1 MKKSILKGTIIIVIM
16 SLTAKFVGLFFR
28 IPLTNLIG
36 DYGIGLFT
44 FPMKLFLPI
53 VALITSGPSIAIAKL
68 ISENDSVD
76 NLDYMYKIK
85 HTSFRYMFY
94 LGCIVSFIMLVL
106 GVILVQTL
114 WPKDALYP
122 FLTLLPAPMFLSFT
136 AVYKGYYQGR
146 QNMYPI
152 AFQQLADALGRVSL
166 GLLATLLLLPL
177 GVKFGAAGGT
187 FGTTA
192 GAVTGLMLY
201 FIYYL
206 KFDEKH
212 NKVSVS
218 KAERKEIFNKLYKIA
233 LPVSVSAIG
242 ATLIMLIDTL
252 FIKNRLLF
260 IGYTEESMIKLNG
273 ILSNVDTLMS
283 IPLVIGTAISL
294 NALPNIVAAKSKGI
308 AYTQTR
314 MRSMMILIMC
324 ISLPCGVG
332 LFLVGKDVF
341 SLLFSKM
348 STDHYLIE
356 ILSVAIIFMM
366 INLGFTSILQAL
378 NHEKVPVRNMYIGLI
393 IKLISSFILLSIA
406 SINIHGAAIST
417 LITYLVICILNG
429 LACFK
434 LHFKI
439 DIKYMIVIPIISTF
453 IMGLVVYILNT
464 LSAHYLMTLF
474 SILVGAGIYA
484 TLMIVFKVIDIK
496 HIPILNKIK

>member
-16 SLTAKFVGLFFR
+16 SLIAKFIGLFFR
-28 IPLTNLIG
+28 IPLTILLG
-36 DYGIGLFT
+36 DYGIGLFS
-44 FPMKLFLPI
+44 FPMKFFLPI

-68 ISENDSVD
+68 ISENDSID
-76 NLDYMYKIK
+76 NVEYVYKIK

-94 LGCIVSFIMLVL
+94 LGCIVSFVMLFL
-106 GVILVQTL
+106 GVILIQTL
-114 WPKDALYP
+114 WPKETLFP
-122 FLTLLPAPMFLSFT
+122 FLALLPAPIFLSFT
-136 AVYKGYYQGR
+136 AVYKGYYQGK

-152 AFQQLADALGRVSL
+152 AFQQLADGIGRVGF
-166 GLLATLLLLPL
+166 GLLVALLLLPL
-177 GVKFGAAGGT
+177 GIEFGAAGGT

-192 GAVTGLMLY
+192 GAIAGLLLY
-201 FIYYL
+201 FIYSL
-206 KFDEKH
+206 KFDKKSEKFP
-212 NKVSVS
+212 VS
-218 KAERKEIFNKLYKIA
+218 KTERKVIFKKLYKIA

-242 ATLIMLIDTL
+242 ATLITLIDTL
-252 FIKNRLLF
+252 FLKNRLLF

-308 AYTQTR
+308 TYTQTR

-324 ISLPCGVG
+324 VSLPSGVG
-332 LFLVGKDVF
+332 LFIVGKDVF
-341 SLLFSKM
+341 SLLFSQM

-356 ILSVAIIFMM
+356 ILSVSVVFMM
-366 INLGFTSILQAL
+366 INFGFTSILQAM

-393 IKLISSFILLSIA
+393 IKLIFSFSLLSIP

-417 LITYLVICILNG
+417 LITYLIICLLNG

-439 DIKYMIVIPIISTF
+439 DVKFMIVIPFVSSL
-453 IMGLVVYILNT
+453 IMGIIVYLFNSIT
-464 LSAHYLMTLF
+464 THYWMTVI
-474 SILVGAGIYA
+474 SIIIGGSIYA
-484 TLMIVFKVIDIK
+484 ILMIVFKVIDIK
-496 HIPILNKIK
+496 HIPLLNKIK